1 MKTFP
6 HIYNIYEAIRADPTR
21 YRQFECDQGLMTEFN
36 CPLQHRVQPLWSQYN
51 HILFVLEGK
60 KIWHTPAGAYEMTAG
75 SCAFVRKGGRAVEQF
90 FDSNFCVIVFFLSDD
105 FICETLRPVLRSAA
119 AQPAGETAQPVIRL
133 QMDDTLTAFL
143 HSMLPYFNRMQPP
156 EKMLLGLKFR
166 ELLLNIA
173 GNSHNRAFID
183 YCCALLQIPE
193 PAAVL
198 RSVMEENFCYNLP
211 LDAYAQLCNRSLS
224 AFKRDFQKVFQTT
237 PGKWLLTKRLDH
249 ARHLLAVTDKTVS
262 EVAFESGFENLS
274 HFSRVF
280 RERFG
285 ASPAALRT
293 QAVY

>member
-6 HIYNIYEAIRADPTR
+6 RIYNIYETIRADPGQ

-51 HILFVLEGK
+51 YILFVLEGK

-75 SCAFVRKGGRAVEQF
+75 SCAFVRKGGNAIEQF
-90 FDSNFCVIVFFLSDD
+90 FDTNFCVIVFFLPDA
-105 FICETLRPVLRSAA
+105 FICETLRPVLKTGRP
-119 AQPAGETAQPVIRL
+119 PAGETPQPVIRL
-133 QMDDTLTAFL
+133 EMDDTLTAFM

-156 EKMLLGLKFR
+156 EKMLLELKFR

-173 GNSHNRAFID
+173 GNPRNRAFID
-183 YCCALLQIPE
+183 FCSALMQTPE
-193 PAAVL
+193 PAASL
-198 RSVMEENFCYNLP
+198 RSVMEDNFYYNLT

-224 AFKRDFQKVFQTT
+224 AFKRDFQKIFQTT
-237 PGKWLLTKRLDH
+237 PGKWLLAKRLDH
-249 ARHLLAVTDKTVS
+249 ARNLLALTDKTVS
-262 EVAFESGFENLS
+262 EIAFESGFENLS

-285 ASPAALRT
+285 ASPAAMRT